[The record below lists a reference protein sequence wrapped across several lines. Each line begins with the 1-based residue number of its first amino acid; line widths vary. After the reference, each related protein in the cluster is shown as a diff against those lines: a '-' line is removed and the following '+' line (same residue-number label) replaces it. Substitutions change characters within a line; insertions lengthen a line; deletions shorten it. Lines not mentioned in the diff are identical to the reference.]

1 MLLNMSPIEAQNIIS
16 EFTSSNHKKKKNL
29 IALPAIIADFIV
41 GMSK

>member
-16 EFTSSNHKKKKNL
+16 EFTSSNQKKINL